1 MIDARSGQVIGGGIP
16 DNAVVRRLLC
26 RLDDRQG
33 KACDM
38 RNKTTIGLT
47 LLLMTLVS
55 LAGCKQYYNG
65 AFGFGQGDYNTVNE
79 YHKQREQ
86 RLIEQDQK
94 QAKLAAEANGSGAAN
109 TPTQTE
115 SQPSRVIEPV
125 VYPENSDQ
133 PERPI
138 DDLQGVFDAPRPV
151 TPKPAPMQSF
161 ASTRPVQPSYQN
173 ASSPIDI
180 YGDIA
185 GQIGSASPLDST
197 GQLRRIS
204 LTEEGADFDVTI
216 DKAGEHLVY
225 SSTRHRE
232 TSDIY
237 RQRIDGSAITQLTDD
252 ASNDVMPAL
261 SPDGKTIAFSSDRS
275 GNWDIYLMDADG
287 GPAVQL
293 TNDRTHQIHPSFSP
307 DGKHLVY
314 SSLSDRTGQWQLVV
328 IDVANPTTKRY
339 IGHGLFPQ
347 WSPKDNTILYQRAR
361 ERGTRWFSVWTVELD
376 DRGEAGSPT
385 EVVWSSE
392 FACITPSWSPDGKAV
407 VFCTVMN
414 PDADTQGDRP
424 AQSDVWIAKADGS
437 GRTKM
442 TRGRFAN
449 LQPVW
454 SGDNAIYFVSNR
466 AANGVE
472 NIWALDPDDAVKI
485 AFGVQT
491 DETQTADVPTD

>member
-1 MIDARSGQVIGGGIP
+1 MLS
-16 DNAVVRRLLC
+16 
-26 RLDDRQG
+26 
-33 KACDM
+33 K
-38 RNKTTIGLT
+38 KTTGFT
-47 LLLMTLVS
+47 LLLLLSVV

-65 AFGFGQGDYNTVNE
+65 MLSFGDDDYNEVTE
-79 YHKQREQ
+79 YHLAREQ
-86 RLIEQDQK
+86 RLIEQDQQ
-94 QAKLAAEANGSGAAN
+94 QAKLAAEVDASAQN
-109 TPTQTE
+109 TSDKRTTRPGTQPGN
-115 SQPSRVIEPV
+115 SAEPV
-125 VYPENSDQ
+125 NYPDHSDRPEVPASDLQGALDTPQPFVSTDPETPVYQ
-133 PERPI
+133 PERRET
-138 DDLQGVFDAPRPV
+138 LA
-151 TPKPAPMQSF
+151 
-161 ASTRPVQPSYQN
+161 ASN
-173 ASSPIDI
+173 PIDI
-180 YGDIA
+180 FG
-185 GQIGSASPLDST
+185 GIGNATGPTSPLDST
-197 GQLRRIS
+197 GQIRRIS

-216 DKAGEHLVY
+216 DAEGEHLIY
-225 SSTRHRE
+225 SSTRHRQ

-252 ASNDVMPAL
+252 AANDVMPVL
-261 SPDGKTIAFSSDRS
+261 SPDGKTIAFASDRS
-275 GNWDIYLMDADG
+275 GNWDLYLMDAKG

-314 SSLSDRTGQWQLVV
+314 SSLSDRTGQWQMVV

-361 ERGTRWFSVWTVELD
+361 ERGTRWFSVWTIELD

-385 EVVWSSE
+385 EIVWSSE

-407 VFCTVMN
+407 VFCTVTN

-424 AQSDVWIAKADGS
+424 AQSDVWIAKANGS

-442 TRGRFAN
+442 TRGKFAN

-466 AANGVE
+466 STEGVE
-472 NIWALDPDDAVKI
+472 NIWALDPDDAIKV
-485 AFGVQT
+485 AFGAKT

>member
-1 MIDARSGQVIGGGIP
+1 MLNKKTTGFTFLLL
-16 DNAVVRRLLC
+16 AVV
-26 RLDDRQG
+26 
-33 KACDM
+33 A
-38 RNKTTIGLT
+38 LT
-47 LLLMTLVS
+47 
-55 LAGCKQYYNG
+55 GCTQYYNG
-65 AFGFGQGDYNTVNE
+65 ALGFGEDDYNEVTD
-79 YHKQREQ
+79 YHLQREQ

-94 QAKLAAEANGSGAAN
+94 QAKLAARADASASLEEPSTDARSASR
-109 TPTQTE
+109 PDTQPKT
-115 SQPSRVIEPV
+115 QPGTTAEPV
-125 VYPENSDQ
+125 NFPEDSDQ
-133 PERPI
+133 PEQSS
-138 DDLQGVFDAPRPV
+138 DDQQGALDTPQPFVTTNPDAPDYQ
-151 TPKPAPMQSF
+151 PAPPKTET
-161 ASTRPVQPSYQN
+161 ASN
-173 ASSPIDI
+173 PIDI
-180 YGDIA
+180 FGGMGSSA
-185 GQIGSASPLDST
+185 GQTSPLDST

-216 DKAGEHLVY
+216 DAEGEHLVY
-225 SSTRHRE
+225 SSTRHRK

-252 ASNDVMPAL
+252 EANDVMPAL
-261 SPDGKTIAFSSDRS
+261 SPDGKTIAFASDRS
-275 GNWDIYLMDADG
+275 GNWDLYLMDADG

-361 ERGTRWFSVWTVELD
+361 ERGTRWFSVWTIELD

-385 EVVWSSE
+385 EIVWSSD

-407 VFCTVMN
+407 VFCTVTN

-424 AQSDVWIAKADGS
+424 AQSDVWIAKANGN

-442 TRGRFAN
+442 TRGKFAN

-466 AANGVE
+466 STEGVE
-472 NIWALDPDDAVKI
+472 NIWALDPDDAIKV
-485 AFGVQT
+485 AFGAKT

>member
-1 MIDARSGQVIGGGIP
+1 MA
-16 DNAVVRRLLC
+16 
-26 RLDDRQG
+26 
-33 KACDM
+33 
-38 RNKTTIGLT
+38 NKTTTGLA
-47 LLLMTLVS
+47 LLVLITVALS
-55 LAGCKQYYNG
+55 GCKQYYNG
-65 AFGFGQGDYNTVNE
+65 SFGFGQGDYNTVNE

-86 RLIEQDQK
+86 RLIEEDQK
-94 QAKLAAEANGSGAAN
+94 QAKLASQANAKTEQS
-109 TPTQTE
+109 PTRPDT
-115 SQPSRVIEPV
+115 QPTKVVEPV
-125 VYPENSDQ
+125 VYPDQSEQ
-133 PERPI
+133 PERPT
-138 DDLQGVFDAPRPV
+138 DGLQGALDDALGAPEPYVSTSPSQPDRQ
-151 TPKPAPMQSF
+151 PAS
-161 ASTRPVQPSYQN
+161 N
-173 ASSPIDI
+173 PIDI
-180 YGDIA
+180 YGDMSA
-185 GQIGSASPLDST
+185 QGGSASPLDST

-216 DKAGEHLVY
+216 DKAGEYLLY
-225 SSTRHRE
+225 SSTRHRK

-261 SPDGKTIAFSSDRS
+261 SPDGKTIAFASDRS
-275 GNWDIYLMDADG
+275 GNWDLYLMDADG

-293 TNDRTHQIHPSFSP
+293 TNDRTHDIHPSFSP

-314 SSLSDRTGQWQLVV
+314 SSLSDRSGQWQLVV

-347 WSPKDNTILYQRAR
+347 WSPKDNTIVYQRAR

-392 FACITPSWSPDGKAV
+392 YACITPSWSPDGKAV
-407 VFCTVMN
+407 VFCTVTN

-424 AQSDVWIAKADGS
+424 AQSDVWIAKANGS

-466 AANGVE
+466 ATKGVE
-472 NIWALDPDDAVKI
+472 NIWALDPDDAIKI
-485 AFGVQT
+485 AFGAKT